1 MQKYTQQGESMK
13 TRKLALSIVLAMLF
27 GSSAIYAEN
36 IDQEIAKLKK
46 ENELLELQ
54 KKNADLKNN
63 KAKNES
69 AQSSNVDKSGFLGF
83 CSGEYANTGCFIGAE
98 VGYASG
104 VKNYLFADDGYSSF
118 SSTQNTYALP
128 INIILGWQV
137 YSAKNWGWNFK
148 AFFGYAGYGS
158 DLNLD
163 DGSFAI
169 PAKFSASALHYGI
182 EASYLYDFI
191 VSQQHT
197 FGMNVGIGYE
207 FGTFFGQNINGSR
220 SDGSMTAS
228 IDLDLDSYT
237 KTSFISSIGVHYFL
251 DVNHQFWLTYKYKSG
266 YNVGDGG
273 NQNVNGA
280 QLKYSTTPNN
290 VLTFAY
296 AYKF

>member
-13 TRKLALSIVLAMLF
+13 TRKVALSLAFMAMF
-27 GSSAIYAEN
+27 SSLIYAETA
-36 IDQEIAKLKK
+36 DEEIARLKK

-69 AQSSNVDKSGFLGF
+69 VQSSNVDKSGFLGF
-83 CSGEYANTGCFIGAE
+83 CKGEYANTGCFIGAE
-98 VGYASG
+98 VGYAPS
-104 VKNYLFADDGYSSF
+104 VKNYVFAAYSGTSI
-118 SSTQNTYALP
+118 TQNTYALP
-128 INIILGWQV
+128 INLILGWQV

-148 AFFGYAGYGS
+148 AFFGYAGYSS
-158 DLNLD
+158 DIKTPDNNTE
-163 DGSFAI
+163 
-169 PAKFSASALHYGI
+169 KFNSSALHYGI

-191 VSQQHT
+191 ISQQHT

-207 FGTFFGQNINGSR
+207 FGTFIGQK
-220 SDGSMTAS
+220 
-228 IDLDLDSYT
+228 LDTTSLDSYT

-251 DVNHQFWLTYKYKSG
+251 NVNHQFWLTYKYKSG

-273 NQNVNGA
+273 SMNVEGA
-280 QLKYSTTPNN
+280 QVKYSSTPNN

>member
-1 MQKYTQQGESMK
+1 MK
-13 TRKLALSIVLAMLF
+13 TRKVALSIVLAMLF

-83 CSGEYANTGCFIGAE
+83 CKGEYANTGCFIGAE

-104 VKNYLFADDGYSSF
+104 VKNYLFAPNGSQVDGF
-118 SSTQNTYALP
+118 SGTQNTYALP

-158 DLNLD
+158 DMTLQVND
-163 DGSFAI
+163 TTNSTTYSDQV
-169 PAKFSASALHYGI
+169 KFNSSTLHYGI

-191 VSQQHT
+191 ISQQHT
-197 FGMNVGIGYE
+197 FGMNVG
-207 FGTFFGQNINGSR
+207 
-220 SDGSMTAS
+220 
-228 IDLDLDSYT
+228 
-237 KTSFISSIGVHYFL
+237 
-251 DVNHQFWLTYKYKSG
+251 
-266 YNVGDGG
+266 
-273 NQNVNGA
+273 
-280 QLKYSTTPNN
+280 
-290 VLTFAY
+290 
-296 AYKF
+296 

>member
-1 MQKYTQQGESMK
+1 MAMFSNLIYTE
-13 TRKLALSIVLAMLF
+13 TAD
-27 GSSAIYAEN
+27 E
-36 IDQEIAKLKK
+36 EIARLKK

-69 AQSSNVDKSGFLGF
+69 VQSSNIDKSGFLGF
-83 CSGEYANTGCFIGAE
+83 CRGEYANTGCFIGAE
-98 VGYASG
+98 VGYAPS
-104 VKNYLFADDGYSSF
+104 VKNYVFANTGSA
-118 SSTQNTYALP
+118 TQNTYAIP
-128 INIILGWQV
+128 INLILGWQV

-158 DLNLD
+158 DITF
-163 DGSFAI
+163 DGIS
-169 PAKFSASALHYGI
+169 AKFNSSALHYGI

-191 VSQQHT
+191 ISQQHT

-207 FGTFFGQNINGSR
+207 FGTFIGQSVDIGAVKVS
-220 SDGSMTAS
+220 
-228 IDLDLDSYT
+228 LDSYT

-251 DVNHQFWLTYKYKSG
+251 NVKHQFWLTYKYKSG

-273 NQNVNGA
+273 NQNVNGS
-280 QLKYSTTPNN
+280 QVKYSTTPNN

>member
-1 MQKYTQQGESMK
+1 MK
-13 TRKLALSIVLAMLF
+13 TRKVALSLAFMAMF
-27 GSSAIYAEN
+27 SSLTYAETT
-36 IDQEIAKLKK
+36 DEEIARLKK

-54 KKNADLKNN
+54 QKNADLKNN
-63 KAKNES
+63 KGKNENT
-69 AQSSNVDKSGFLGF
+69 QSSDIDKSGFLGF
-83 CSGEYANTGCFIGAE
+83 CKGEYANTGCFIGVE
-98 VGYASG
+98 VGYAPG
-104 VKNYLFADDGYSSF
+104 VKNYLFAGNNGSV
-118 SSTQNTYALP
+118 TQNTYAIP
-128 INIILGWQV
+128 INLILGWQV

-158 DLNLD
+158 DVSAQNTTL
-163 DGSFAI
+163 
-169 PAKFSASALHYGI
+169 KFNSSALHYGI

-207 FGTFFGQNINGSR
+207 LGTFIGQKLETVS
-220 SDGSMTAS
+220 
-228 IDLDLDSYT
+228 LDSYT

-251 DVNHQFWLTYKYKSG
+251 NVHHQFWLTYKYKSG

-273 NQNVNGA
+273 NQNVDGTQA
-280 QLKYSTTPNN
+280 KYSSTPNN

>member
-1 MQKYTQQGESMK
+1 MQNTKITQGESMK
-13 TRKLALSIVLAMLF
+13 TRKVALSLAFMAMF
-27 GSSAIYAEN
+27 SSLIYAETA
-36 IDQEIAKLKK
+36 DEEIARLKK

-54 KKNADLKNN
+54 QKNANLKNN
-63 KAKNES
+63 KSKNQS
-69 AQSSNVDKSGFLGF
+69 VQSSNVDKSGFLGF
-83 CSGEYANTGCFIGAE
+83 CKGEYANTGCFIGAE
-98 VGYASG
+98 VGYAPS
-104 VKNYLFADDGYSSF
+104 VKNYLVDHTGSV
-118 SSTQNTYALP
+118 TQNTYALP
-128 INIILGWQV
+128 INLILGWQV

-158 DLNLD
+158 DIKAPDNNTE
-163 DGSFAI
+163 
-169 PAKFSASALHYGI
+169 KFNSSALHYGI

-191 VSQQHT
+191 ISQQHT

-207 FGTFFGQNINGSR
+207 FGTFIGQK
-220 SDGSMTAS
+220 
-228 IDLDLDSYT
+228 LDTESLDSYT

-251 DVNHQFWLTYKYKSG
+251 DVKHQFWLTYKYKSG

-273 NQNVNGA
+273 NQNLNGS

>member
-13 TRKLALSIVLAMLF
+13 TRKLALSLALMAMF
-27 GSSAIYAEN
+27 SSLTYAETA
-36 IDQEIAKLKK
+36 DEEIARLKK

-54 KKNADLKNN
+54 QKNANLKNN
-63 KAKNES
+63 KNKNQS
-69 AQSSNVDKSGFLGF
+69 VQSSNVDKSGFLGF
-83 CSGEYANTGCFIGAE
+83 CKGEYANTGCFIGAE
-98 VGYASG
+98 VGYAPS
-104 VKNYLFADDGYSSF
+104 VKKYVFADATGF
-118 SSTQNTYALP
+118 SVTQNTYALP
-128 INIILGWQV
+128 INLILGWQV

-158 DLNLD
+158 DIKEPDNNTE
-163 DGSFAI
+163 
-169 PAKFSASALHYGI
+169 KFNSSALHYGI

-191 VSQQHT
+191 ISQQHT

-207 FGTFFGQNINGSR
+207 FGTFIGQKYGITS
-220 SDGSMTAS
+220 
-228 IDLDLDSYT
+228 LDSYT

-251 DVNHQFWLTYKYKSG
+251 NVNHQFWLTYKYKSG

-273 NQNVNGA
+273 SVNINGS
-280 QLKYSTTPNN
+280 QVKYSSTPNN

>member
-13 TRKLALSIVLAMLF
+13 TRKLALSLAFMAMF
-27 GSSAIYAEN
+27 SSLTYAETA
-36 IDQEIAKLKK
+36 DEEIARLKK

-54 KKNADLKNN
+54 QKNANLKNN
-63 KAKNES
+63 KGKNES

-83 CSGEYANTGCFIGAE
+83 CRGEYANTGCFIGAE
-98 VGYASG
+98 VGYAPS
-104 VKNYLFADDGYSSF
+104 VKNYFFADYSGISI
-118 SSTQNTYALP
+118 TQNTYALP
-128 INIILGWQV
+128 INLILGWQV

-158 DLNLD
+158 DIKAPDN
-163 DGSFAI
+163 STT
-169 PAKFSASALHYGI
+169 KFSSSALHYGI

-207 FGTFFGQNINGSR
+207 FGTFIGQK
-220 SDGSMTAS
+220 
-228 IDLDLDSYT
+228 LDTESLDSYT

-251 DVNHQFWLTYKYKSG
+251 NVKHQFWLTYKYKSG

-273 NQNVNGA
+273 SMNIEGTQV
-280 QLKYSTTPNN
+280 KYSSTPNN

>member
-1 MQKYTQQGESMK
+1 MQKYIQQGESMK
-13 TRKLALSIVLAMLF
+13 TRKVALSLAFMAMF
-27 GSSAIYAEN
+27 SSLIYAETA
-36 IDQEIAKLKK
+36 DEEIARLKK

-54 KKNADLKNN
+54 QKNANLKNN
-63 KAKNES
+63 KSKNES
-69 AQSSNVDKSGFLGF
+69 VQSSNVDKSGFLGF
-83 CSGEYANTGCFIGAE
+83 CRGEYANTGCFIGAE
-98 VGYASG
+98 VGYAPS
-104 VKNYLFADDGYSSF
+104 VKKYVFADTTGF
-118 SSTQNTYALP
+118 SVTQNTYALP
-128 INIILGWQV
+128 INLILGWQV

-158 DLNLD
+158 DIKTPDNNTE
-163 DGSFAI
+163 
-169 PAKFSASALHYGI
+169 KFNSSALHYGI

-191 VSQQHT
+191 ISQQHT

-207 FGTFFGQNINGSR
+207 FGTFIGQK
-220 SDGSMTAS
+220 
-228 IDLDLDSYT
+228 LDTESLDSYT

-251 DVNHQFWLTYKYKSG
+251 NVNHQFWLTYKYKSG

-273 NQNVNGA
+273 NQNVNGT

>member
-13 TRKLALSIVLAMLF
+13 TRKVALSLAFMAMF
-27 GSSAIYAEN
+27 SSLIYAETA
-36 IDQEIAKLKK
+36 DEEIARLKK

-54 KKNADLKNN
+54 QKNANLKNN
-63 KAKNES
+63 KGKNES

-83 CSGEYANTGCFIGAE
+83 CKGEYANTGCFIGAE
-98 VGYASG
+98 VGYAPS
-104 VKNYLFADDGYSSF
+104 VKNYLFDIDTGSA
-118 SSTQNTYALP
+118 TQNTYALP
-128 INIILGWQV
+128 INLILGWQV

-148 AFFGYAGYGS
+148 AFFGYAGYSS
-158 DLNLD
+158 DIKTTDNFPTL
-163 DGSFAI
+163 
-169 PAKFSASALHYGI
+169 KFSSSALHYGI

-191 VSQQHT
+191 ISQQHT

-207 FGTFFGQNINGSR
+207 FGTFIGQK
-220 SDGSMTAS
+220 
-228 IDLDLDSYT
+228 LDTTSLDSYT

-251 DVNHQFWLTYKYKSG
+251 NVNHQFWLTYKYKSG

-273 NQNVNGA
+273 NQNVNGS

>member
-54 KKNADLKNN
+54 QKNANLKNN
-63 KAKNES
+63 KDKNQS
-69 AQSSNVDKSGFLGF
+69 TQSSNIDKSGFLGF
-83 CSGEYANTGCFIGAE
+83 CKGEYANTGCFIGAE
-98 VGYASG
+98 VGYAPS
-104 VKNYLFADDGYSSF
+104 VKNYLFADTA
-118 SSTQNTYALP
+118 STQNTYALP
-128 INIILGWQV
+128 INLILGWQV

-148 AFFGYAGYGS
+148 AFFGYAGYSS
-158 DLNLD
+158 DMTLNE
-163 DGSFAI
+163 I
-169 PAKFSASALHYGI
+169 TAKFNSSALHYGI

-207 FGTFFGQNINGSR
+207 FGTFIGQHLK
-220 SDGSMTAS
+220 TAF
-228 IDLDLDSYT
+228 DFDLDSYT

-251 DVNHQFWLTYKYKSG
+251 NVNHQFWLTYKYKSG

-273 NQNVNGA
+273 NQNVNGG

>member
-13 TRKLALSIVLAMLF
+13 TRKVALSLAFMAMF
-27 GSSAIYAEN
+27 SSLIYAETA
-36 IDQEIAKLKK
+36 DEEIARLKK

-54 KKNADLKNN
+54 QKNANLKNN
-63 KAKNES
+63 KGKNES

-83 CSGEYANTGCFIGAE
+83 CKGEYANTGCFIGAE
-98 VGYASG
+98 VGYAPS
-104 VKNYLFADDGYSSF
+104 VKKYVFADTTGF
-118 SSTQNTYALP
+118 SVTQNTYALP
-128 INIILGWQV
+128 INLILGWQV

-148 AFFGYAGYGS
+148 AFFGYAGYSS
-158 DLNLD
+158 DIKEPDNNTE
-163 DGSFAI
+163 
-169 PAKFSASALHYGI
+169 KFNSSALHYGI

-191 VSQQHT
+191 ISQQHT

-207 FGTFFGQNINGSR
+207 FGTFIGQKYGTTS
-220 SDGSMTAS
+220 
-228 IDLDLDSYT
+228 LDSYT

-251 DVNHQFWLTYKYKSG
+251 NVNHQFWLTYKYKSG

-273 NQNVNGA
+273 SMNVEGT
-280 QLKYSTTPNN
+280 QVKYSSTPNN

>member
-1 MQKYTQQGESMK
+1 MQNTKITQGESMK
-13 TRKLALSIVLAMLF
+13 TRKVALSLAFMAMF
-27 GSSAIYAEN
+27 SSLIYAETA
-36 IDQEIAKLKK
+36 DEEIARLKK

-54 KKNADLKNN
+54 QKNANLKNN
-63 KAKNES
+63 KSKNQS
-69 AQSSNVDKSGFLGF
+69 VQSSNVDKSGFLGF
-83 CSGEYANTGCFIGAE
+83 CKGEYANTGCFIGAE

-104 VKNYLFADDGYSSF
+104 VKNYLFAPNGSQVDGF
-118 SSTQNTYALP
+118 SGTQNTYALP

-158 DLNLD
+158 DMTLQVND
-163 DGSFAI
+163 TTNSTTYSDQV
-169 PAKFSASALHYGI
+169 KFNSSTLHYGI

-191 VSQQHT
+191 ISQQHT

-207 FGTFFGQNINGSR
+207 LGTFIGQKFDTVS
-220 SDGSMTAS
+220 
-228 IDLDLDSYT
+228 LDSYT

-251 DVNHQFWLTYKYKSG
+251 NVNHQFWLTYKYKSG

-273 NQNVNGA
+273 NQNVNGS

>member
-1 MQKYTQQGESMK
+1 MQKYIQQGESMK
-13 TRKLALSIVLAMLF
+13 TRKVALSLAFMAMF
-27 GSSAIYAEN
+27 SSLIYAETA
-36 IDQEIAKLKK
+36 DEEIARLKK

-54 KKNADLKNN
+54 QKNANLKNN
-63 KAKNES
+63 KSKNES
-69 AQSSNVDKSGFLGF
+69 VQSSNVDKSGFLGF
-83 CSGEYANTGCFIGAE
+83 CRGEYANTGCFIGAE
-98 VGYASG
+98 VGYAPS
-104 VKNYLFADDGYSSF
+104 VKNYFFADSSGT
-118 SSTQNTYALP
+118 SITQNTYALP
-128 INIILGWQV
+128 INLILGWQV

-158 DLNLD
+158 DIKTPDNNTE
-163 DGSFAI
+163 
-169 PAKFSASALHYGI
+169 KFNSSALHYGI

-191 VSQQHT
+191 ISQQHT

-207 FGTFFGQNINGSR
+207 FGTFIGQK
-220 SDGSMTAS
+220 
-228 IDLDLDSYT
+228 LDTTSLDSYT

-251 DVNHQFWLTYKYKSG
+251 NVNHQFWLTYKYKSG

-273 NQNVNGA
+273 NQNVNGS